1 MKIQKTKLGFT
12 LIELMVVITIIGI
25 LATGAVSV
33 YTSQIQ
39 KARDSNRTTSIKSLQ
54 TSVEQA
60 YSDLSEY
67 PGVTTATEAAS
78 SNVANC
84 SDFSAYDMQC
94 LVSLGYMEE
103 LPGDV
108 KKWSKWN
115 GSPLEYVYNVTWN
128 DWVTNQKYEISA
140 WFEAAWSV
148 ASKASNL
155 IDKGWDN
162 NRMEVWNGLTIITR
176 IDDATTVAT
185 TEWDS
190 ASVDISGV
198 DSCYPVDWTLSTS
211 DADGDSDTWAKPVI
225 IRWNCGS

>member
-1 MKIQKTKLGFT
+1 MKLQKTKLGFT

-39 KARDSNRTTSIKSLQ
+39 KARDSNRTTSVKSLQ

-67 PGVTTATEAAS
+67 PWVTTATAAAS

-84 SDFSAYDMQC
+84 SDLSAYDMQC

-115 GSPLEYVYNVTWN
+115 GSPLDFAYNVTWN
-128 DWVTNQKYEISA
+128 DWVINQKYEISV

-155 IDKGWDN
+155 IDKWWDN
-162 NRMEVWNGLTIITR
+162 NRMEVWNWLTIITT
-176 IDDATTVAT
+176 INDAATVAT

-190 ASVDISGV
+190 ASVDTSSV
-198 DSCYPVDWTLSTS
+198 NSCTPVDGTLSTT
-211 DADGDSDTWAKPVI
+211 DASGTSTTWAKPVI
-225 IRWNCGS
+225 IRWNCG